1 MKKIIG
7 LLLILSI
14 SWSVFSA
21 NVDTIAV
28 MSKSMHKSILNI
40 VVTPDHYSK
49 KGKQLPVLYLLH
61 GAGGNQ
67 KDWIKNIPEIKE
79 YADLYNFIIVCP
91 DGNSTSWY
99 FDSPVD
105 STMKYETYVAKEL
118 VEFIDHNY
126 QTIKSTSGRAITG
139 LSMGG
144 HGAFYLSFRHQDVY
158 GAAGSMSGGVD
169 IRPFPKDWEIA
180 KRLGTLE
187 QNPQN
192 WEKNT
197 VINMVDLLKGG
208 SLKIIFDC
216 GVDDFFYTVNQNL
229 HQKLLE
235 NKIPHDYIQRP
246 GEHNWDYWRN
256 SIKYQALYF
265 SDFFK
270 TAAIK

>member
-1 MKKIIG
+1 MELDLPSGFPTRVFVEEAPSAG
-7 LLLILSI
+7 LLPDSAWTLLGDEAVRG
-14 SWSVFSA
+14 SWRDA
-21 NVDTIAV
+21 G
-28 MSKSMHKSILNI
+28 LPEPP
-40 VVTPDHYSK
+40 VT
-49 KGKQLPVLYLLH
+49 L
-61 GAGGNQ
+61 
-67 KDWIKNIPEIKE
+67 W
-79 YADLYNFIIVCP
+79 
-91 DGNSTSWY
+91 
-99 FDSPVD
+99 
-105 STMKYETYVAKEL
+105 
-118 VEFIDHNY
+118 VEVSE
-126 QTIKSTSGRAITG
+126 Q
-139 LSMGG
+139 
-144 HGAFYLSFRHQDVY
+144 
-158 GAAGSMSGGVD
+158 
-169 IRPFPKDWEIA
+169 A